1 MALHL
6 NYNDLNIVHWWV
18 YASYGVHYDIK
29 GHTGDS
35 VCIGRVCITRMAKKQ
50 KINTTNITQGEIVGV
65 YDASSQMLP
74 TQYFLSNQGFGIYE
88 SILYPYNNCAILL
101 EYNGCESSYNC
112 KKHINIRYPYI
123 KD

>member
-50 KINTTNITQGEIVGV
+50 KINTTNSTQGEIVGV

-74 TQYFLSNQGFGIYE
+74 TQYFLSNQGFDIDK
-88 SILYPYNNCAILL
+88 SILYQDNKSEILL
-101 EYNGCESSYNC
+101 EENGRESSYSRKN
-112 KKHINIRYPYI
+112 HINIR
-123 KD
+123 